1 MILSEIHTV
10 SSSADGFFAL
20 PSRPGYRLISA
31 SNENGYSGENFGHS
45 TGGQPHGYLYQW
57 NSLKPNAQNIPL
69 SCILVKA

>member
-1 MILSEIHTV
+1 LTLSEIHTV

-20 PSRPGYRLISA
+20 PARPGYRLISA

-45 TGGQPHGYLYQW
+45 AGGQPHGYLYQW